1 MYKIYALIYLNCERF
16 KKTAKKV
23 FFLTIQYSAIV
34 MNIKENIKKL
44 IIEKPLK
51 LDCGQTINNFPL
63 AYETYGSLN
72 EKKDNAIL
80 VFHALT
86 GDQFVT
92 GINPITKK
100 DGWWSYA
107 VGPNKSIDTNKYFVI
122 CANVIGGC
130 MGSFGPSHEN
140 PETKKIYGTDFPVI
154 TINDMVNAQVN
165 LLDFFGIKKL
175 FSVIGG
181 SMGGMQVLQF
191 ISNFPNKA
199 KTVIPIACTSNHSAQ
214 NIAFNELGRQ
224 AITADHNWQDGK
236 YISQNKVPDKGLA
249 VARMAAHITYLSK
262 KGLQE
267 KFGRKLQERDDLKF
281 SFDADF
287 QIESYLRHQGSVF
300 VDRFDANSYL
310 YITRAMDY
318 FDLNKKFEGNLSK
331 AFEKSKTKF
340 FIISFTSDWLYPSS
354 ENKEI
359 VIALN
364 SIGADVGYV
373 EIESDKGHDSFLL
386 NVPDFLKTLGS
397 FINKSYER
405 LNEKGI

>member
-1 MYKIYALIYLNCERF
+1 MDKL
-16 KKTAKKV
+16 KTLLVK
-23 FFLTIQYSAIV
+23 
-34 MNIKENIKKL
+34 
-44 IIEKPLK
+44 KPLK
-51 LDCGQTINNFPL
+51 LDCGKTINNFPI
-63 AYETYGSLN
+63 AYETYGKLN

-100 DGWWSYA
+100 DGWWSFA
-107 VGPNKSIDTNKYFVI
+107 VGPRKAIDTNKFFVI

-130 MGSFGPSHEN
+130 MGSYGPSYKDSN
-140 PETKKIYGTDFPVI
+140 TNKILGINFPII
-154 TINDMVNAQVN
+154 TINDMVNAQYN
-165 LLDFFGIKKL
+165 LLEFFKIEKL

-191 ISNFPNKA
+191 ASNFPDKI
-199 KTVIPIACTSNHSAQ
+199 KTVIPIACTSSHSAQ

-224 AITADHNWQDGK
+224 AITADNNWNNGDYYTK
-236 YISQNKVPDKGLA
+236 NINPNKGLA

-281 SFDADF
+281 GFDADF
-287 QIESYLRHQGSVF
+287 QIESYLRYQGSVF

-318 FDLNKKFEGNLSK
+318 FDLTKQFDGNLSK
-331 AFEKSKTKF
+331 AFLNTKAKF
-340 FIISFTSDWLYPSS
+340 FVISFTSDWLYPTQ

-364 SIGADVGYV
+364 SIGADVGFV
-373 EIESDKGHDSFLL
+373 EINSDKGHDSFLL
-386 NVPDFLKTLGS
+386 DVPDFLNALKNFLE
-397 FINKSYER
+397 KS
-405 LNEKGI
+405 NN

>member
-1 MYKIYALIYLNCERF
+1 MKNNKDL
-16 KKTAKKV
+16 KT
-23 FFLTIQYSAIV
+23 II
-34 MNIKENIKKL
+34 IK
-44 IIEKPLK
+44 KPLK
-51 LDCGQTINNFPL
+51 LDCGKTISNFPI

-72 EKKDNAIL
+72 DSKDNAIL
-80 VFHALT
+80 IFHALT
-86 GDQFVT
+86 GDQFVS

-100 DGWWSYA
+100 EGWWNNV
-107 VGPNKSIDTNKYFVI
+107 VGPDKSINTNKYFVI

-130 MGSFGPSHEN
+130 MGSFGPNHKNLVSN
-140 PETKKIYGTDFPVI
+140 TIYGTDFPVI

-165 LLDFFGIKKL
+165 LLDHFKIKKL

-191 ISNFPNKA
+191 VSNFPD
-199 KTVIPIACTSNHSAQ
+199 KTQTAVPIACTYSHSAQ

-224 AITADHNWQDGK
+224 AITADHNWLAGDYTSK
-236 YISQNKVPDKGLA
+236 DKVPDKGLA
-249 VARMAAHITYLSK
+249 IARMAAHITYLSK

-267 KFGRKLQERDDLKF
+267 KFGRKLQERDDFKF
-281 SFDADF
+281 GFDADF
-287 QIESYLRHQGSVF
+287 QIESYLRYQGSVF

-318 FDLNKKFEGNLSK
+318 FDLAKQFNGNLSD
-331 AFEKSKTKF
+331 AFKKTKAKF
-340 FIISFTSDWLYPSS
+340 FVISFTSDWLYPTQ

-364 SIGADVGYV
+364 AIGANVGFV

-386 NVPDFLKTLGS
+386 NVPDFLQTVKNFLDQ
-397 FINKSYER
+397 SYKE
-405 LNEKGI
+405 LKNES

>member
-1 MYKIYALIYLNCERF
+1 MR
-16 KKTAKKV
+16 
-23 FFLTIQYSAIV
+23 
-34 MNIKENIKKL
+34 ENIKTL
-44 IIEKPLK
+44 VIDKPLK
-51 LDCGQTINNFPL
+51 LDCGQTIDNFPL
-63 AYETYGSLN
+63 AYEAYGELN
-72 EKKDNAIL
+72 KDKDNAIL

-92 GINPITKK
+92 GTNPITKK
-100 DGWWSYA
+100 DGWWTYA

-122 CANVIGGC
+122 CSNVIGGC
-130 MGSFGPSHEN
+130 MGSFGPSYKN
-140 PETKKIYGTDFPVI
+140 PKTNKIYGTDFPVI
-154 TINDMVNAQVN
+154 TINDMVNAQLN
-165 LLDFFGIKKL
+165 LLDHFKIEKL
-175 FSVIGG
+175 FSVVGG

-191 ISNFPNKA
+191 VSNFPDKA
-199 KTVIPIACTSNHSAQ
+199 RTAIPIACTSSHSAQ

-224 AITADHNWQDGK
+224 AITADHSWLDGN
-236 YISQNKVPDKGLA
+236 YISKNTMPNKGLS

-318 FDLNKKFEGNLSK
+318 FDLAKQFNGNLSN
-331 AFEKSKTKF
+331 AFKNTKTKF
-340 FIISFTSDWLYPSS
+340 FVISFTSDWLYPTQ
-354 ENKEI
+354 ENKDI

-364 SIGADVGYV
+364 AIGADVGFA
-373 EIESDKGHDSFLL
+373 EIQSDKGHDSFLL
-386 NVPDFLKTLGS
+386 DIPDFLKVLKN
-397 FINKSYER
+397 FLDKSYIEVK
-405 LNEKGI
+405 L